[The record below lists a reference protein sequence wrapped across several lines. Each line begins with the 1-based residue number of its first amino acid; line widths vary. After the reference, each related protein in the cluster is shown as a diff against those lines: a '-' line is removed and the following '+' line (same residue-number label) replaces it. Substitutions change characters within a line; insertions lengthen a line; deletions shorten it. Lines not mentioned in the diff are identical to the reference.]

1 MERSGDLLTRCR
13 AGPLWLD
20 VRSPVRHEG
29 RHDLALRLG
38 LVQKLV
44 MVRIALRYT
53 CCVFVFCAFFA
64 EVRVSDIYIL
74 YGRMQVTPRTDEH
87 AIAHKSA
94 HLATRV
100 DREPFTQDELQPV
113 PACTFTTGVLI
124 VLVLGLVLG
133 LIVAVVVVIV
143 HAPLKDRLGTEIMHD
158 KVGRLQ
164 ERVHLCGRRASQR
177 RGGRGQKPCRI
188 LRTYIP
194 SQYHSITP
202 PQ

>member
-1 MERSGDLLTRCR
+1 
-13 AGPLWLD
+13 
-20 VRSPVRHEG
+20 
-29 RHDLALRLG
+29 
-38 LVQKLV
+38 
-44 MVRIALRYT
+44 
-53 CCVFVFCAFFA
+53 
-64 EVRVSDIYIL
+64 
-74 YGRMQVTPRTDEH
+74 MQVTPRTDEH
-87 AIAHKSA
+87 AIAHKCA

-113 PACTFTTGVLI
+113 SACTFTTGVLI
-124 VLVLGLVLG
+124 VLVLGLG
-133 LIVAVVVVIV
+133 LIVAVVVIV